1 MTEDSITQ
9 DPEDEQE
16 RGMPQKIGMDMTGS
30 WSQPLPTVDKTET
43 LTEGYIAY
51 ISPDKYISIGTYMV
65 WKLSERN
72 NNSWKFK
79 IVCEGQKPS
88 FICNWPGGLSS
99 LRARRRG

>member
-1 MTEDSITQ
+1 LTEDSITQ

-51 ISPDKYISIGTYMV
+51 ISPDKYISIGTIY
-65 WKLSERN
+65 
-72 NNSWKFK
+72 
-79 IVCEGQKPS
+79 
-88 FICNWPGGLSS
+88 GLETF
-99 LRARRRG
+99 RAQQ